1 MSGTWKTIFV
11 LATCALAVGAGNP
24 AAAATMQQLS
34 LSDMALQSTAIVRAR
49 VVSSSASFTGS
60 TIYTHYKLQV
70 SETWKGTTPVEVMV
84 PGGVAGGYRQSFP
97 GAPQLQFG
105 TDYVLFLW
113 TSKAGITHIIGLT
126 QGLFNIATQA
136 DGSSLASRG
145 ASGET
150 MLDAKG
156 KQVED
161 RSVQVGLTAL
171 RAQVAQYLGNTAG
184 AQK

>member
-1 MSGTWKTIFV
+1 MSATGKIIFV
-11 LATCALAVGAGNP
+11 LAASVLAALSNEAP
-24 AAAATMQQLS
+24 AATLQQLS

-70 SETWKGTTPVEVMV
+70 SETWKGTAPAEVMI

-97 GAPQLQFG
+97 GAPQLQSG
-105 TDYVLFLW
+105 ADYVLFLW

-126 QGLFNIATQA
+126 QGLFSLAPQA
-136 DGSSLASRG
+136 DGSATANRG

-156 KQVED
+156 VQVED
-161 RSVQVGLTAL
+161 RGMSLGLAAL
-171 RAQVAQYLGNTAG
+171 KAQVAQECA
-184 AQK
+184 K